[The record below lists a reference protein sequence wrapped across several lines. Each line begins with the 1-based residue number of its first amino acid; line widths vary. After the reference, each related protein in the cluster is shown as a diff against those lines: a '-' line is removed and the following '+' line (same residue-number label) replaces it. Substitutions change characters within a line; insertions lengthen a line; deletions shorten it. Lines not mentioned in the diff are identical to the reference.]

1 MMDIN
6 EMTSKVL
13 AIFPNAIFGEDMNGE
28 LIVSTGMMVDPTDG
42 IVNLPEWDTP

>member
-13 AIFPNAIFGEDMNGE
+13 AIFPNAIFAEDMSGE
-28 LIVSTGMMVDPTDG
+28 LVISTGMMVESDNL
-42 IVNLPEWDTP
+42 VNLPEWDTP

>member
-13 AIFPNAIFGEDMNGE
+13 AIFPNAIFGEDMSGE
-28 LIVSTGMMVDPTDG
+28 LVISTGMMVELDNV
-42 IVNLPEWDTP
+42 VNLPEWDTP